1 MAQTPGVQVS
11 GAAWQVNCEFCGS
24 TVLPGA
30 KLCAACRSALKRAR
44 NEPSSVLQPLVK
56 RASDTL
62 QRRKSRK
69 SGDAGD
75 ARAAAVIPPA
85 VDGRRSA
92 APAYIGAI
100 AVAICVIGYVILQ
113 HRDDGARAD
122 PAQASVSEPAASA
135 AASKAPLDLAPLAI
149 LALPAIEDID
159 PAPRAPVSA
168 ARKHPKI
175 NPAIIAPLPMEVTAP
190 VAQPIAPPVAI
201 AATPAAPPDRRTQ
214 LRNRFA
220 GCASTEVLAQAYCE
234 QRARIELCDG
244 LWGSVPQCPPQ
255 RDYGS

>member
-1 MAQTPGVQVS
+1 M
-11 GAAWQVNCEFCGS
+11 
-24 TVLPGA
+24 
-30 KLCAACRSALKRAR
+30 
-44 NEPSSVLQPLVK
+44 
-56 RASDTL
+56 
-62 QRRKSRK
+62 
-69 SGDAGD
+69 
-75 ARAAAVIPPA
+75 IPPA
-85 VDGRRSA
+85 LDGRRSA

-113 HRDDGARAD
+113 HRDDGARAN

-201 AATPAAPPDRRTQ
+201 AATPPAPPDRRTQ